1 LGKLVRFQGGKLMI
15 PTQAFNHIM
24 HPQEDPVDD
33 PQANFNLTGK
43 ISIQDAIKAAL
54 GKKR

>member
-1 LGKLVRFQGGKLMI
+1 MI